1 MNKIDVKDSLRFQ
14 EEITWNRDWS
24 LIECI
29 AASLLLKDRL

>member
-14 EEITWNRDWS
+14 EITWNRDWS